1 MANCHIYVE
10 RYQRIT
16 LMMKPSVSNR
26 VNTLSAKRCYR
37 TAPAVFLILFLLTAC
52 QKESEPETTNQTAAD
67 TPTQT
72 APVTTNINGAED
84 NSTDGTQNESALN
97 NSTQDGAQNEA
108 SSERDM
114 SLTSLDKDLNE
125 TVPASRDVAVAPNPE
140 QAIKGAQITDVR
152 YKSAAGENLSVV
164 FETSAA
170 GMLNAIITRPNQ
182 PKLTLS
188 APEGQGNNPTYQ
200 SADGSIQLVSHAG
213 GGTIDLIR
221 NNKITSYDAVSAEA
235 EVITE

>member
-1 MANCHIYVE
+1 M
-10 RYQRIT
+10 
-16 LMMKPSVSNR
+16 
-26 VNTLSAKRCYR
+26 NTSLSKKLNLRKSKLLYR
-37 TAPAVFLILFLLTAC
+37 TAPAIFFSLLLLTAC
-52 QKESEPETTNQTAAD
+52 QKDPEPEATDTTTAE
-67 TPTQT
+67 TSTQT
-72 APVTTNINGAED
+72 TPVTTNINVDEAKD
-84 NSTDGTQNESALN
+84 SNAD
-97 NSTQDGAQNEA
+97 DAQNVA
-108 SSERDM
+108 QTDTDSERDM
-114 SLTSLDKDLNE
+114 SLTELNKDLSDTTSTAN
-125 TVPASRDVAVAPNPE
+125 ASAEKPNPE

-152 YKSAAGENLSVV
+152 YKNAAGESLSVV

-182 PKLTLS
+182 PKMTLS

-221 NNKITSYDAVSAEA
+221 NNKVTSFDAVSAEA

>member
-1 MANCHIYVE
+1 M
-10 RYQRIT
+10 
-16 LMMKPSVSNR
+16 
-26 VNTLSAKRCYR
+26 NTSLSKKLNLRKSKLLYR
-37 TAPAVFLILFLLTAC
+37 TAPAIFFSLLLLTAC
-52 QKESEPETTNQTAAD
+52 QKDPEPEATDTTTAE
-67 TPTQT
+67 TSTQT
-72 APVTTNINGAED
+72 TPVTTNINVDEAED
-84 NSTDGTQNESALN
+84 SNVDDAKNVAQTD
-97 NSTQDGAQNEA
+97 
-108 SSERDM
+108 SERDM
-114 SLTSLDKDLNE
+114 SLTELDKDLSDTTSTANDGAE
-125 TVPASRDVAVAPNPE
+125 KPNPE

-182 PKLTLS
+182 PKMTLS

-221 NNKITSYDAVSAEA
+221 NNKVTSFDAVSAEA